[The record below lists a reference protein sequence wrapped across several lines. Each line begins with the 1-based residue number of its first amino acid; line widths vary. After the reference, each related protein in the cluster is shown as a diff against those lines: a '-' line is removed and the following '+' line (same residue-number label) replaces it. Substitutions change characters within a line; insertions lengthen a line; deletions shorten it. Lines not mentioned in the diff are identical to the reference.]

1 VKTSLALTD
10 TVADDPASAKGWRT
24 RGEVSADMLTK
35 ATTKR
40 WQS

>member
-1 VKTSLALTD
+1 VNTSLALTD
-10 TVADDPASAKGWRT
+10 KVADDLAPAKSGRT